1 MAEEPGESQLQRI
14 LGEELLRPGP
24 WRRRVV
30 VCIAIEQKLCCVD
43 EYLGW
48 GFTAVN
54 GDELD
59 ARALLEVEVKFH
71 GIKAMPRS
79 PRAVNGTLVTSAIF
93 LRWAVPDG
101 DSASTD
107 LRKPIILHEICA
119 GNGGG

>member
-1 MAEEPGESQLQRI
+1 MAEEPLESQCERI
-14 LGEELLRPGP
+14 FGEELLRPGP

-30 VCIAIEQKLCCVD
+30 VHLAIEQKLGRVD
-43 EYLGW
+43 EYLGG
-48 GFTAVN
+48 GFAGVN
-54 GDELD
+54 GDEVD
-59 ARALLEVEVKFH
+59 AGALLEVEVKFH

-79 PRAVNGTLVTSAIF
+79 PGAVNGTLVTSAIF

-101 DSASTD
+101 DTASTD